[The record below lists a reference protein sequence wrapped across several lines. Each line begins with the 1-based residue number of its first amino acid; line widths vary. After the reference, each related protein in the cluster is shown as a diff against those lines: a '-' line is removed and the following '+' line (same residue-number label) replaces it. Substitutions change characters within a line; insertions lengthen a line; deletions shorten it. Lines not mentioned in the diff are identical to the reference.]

1 MKKIKFLV
9 DVPDKYTREEYKKG
23 QEKEFEDKRAEEIL
37 KARRT
42 NGQAYAE
49 LVEEIKEIETAT
61 KKVKAETAVK
71 KTRTVK
77 SIEIDLDKGTVKENE

>member
-1 MKKIKFLV
+1 MKKIRFLV

-37 KARRT
+37 KARRA
-42 NGQAYAE
+42 NRQPYAE

-71 KTRTVK
+71 KTVK
-77 SIEIDLDKGTVKENE
+77 KNK

>member
-1 MKKIKFLV
+1 MKKIRFLV
-9 DVPDKYTREEYKKG
+9 NVPDKYTREEYKEG

-37 KARRT
+37 KARRA

-61 KKVKAETAVK
+61 KKVKAETAVR
-71 KTRTVK
+71 KTRR
-77 SIEIDLDKGTVKENE
+77 VKENE

>member
-1 MKKIKFLV
+1 MKKIRFLV
-9 DVPDKYTREEYKKG
+9 DVPDKYTREEYKEG

-37 KARRT
+37 KARRA

-61 KKVKAETAVK
+61 KKVKAETAVR